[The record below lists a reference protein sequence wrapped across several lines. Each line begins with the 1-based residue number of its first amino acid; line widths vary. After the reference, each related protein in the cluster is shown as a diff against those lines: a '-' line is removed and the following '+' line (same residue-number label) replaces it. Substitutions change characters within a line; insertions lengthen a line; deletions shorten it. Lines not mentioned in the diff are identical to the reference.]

1 MKPFLKPTQISTQ
14 DHLDVEDIR
23 EDMVVLKNGSVALVI
38 GTNALNFELLASEE
52 QDASIY
58 AFANLINAISYP
70 IQIVIRTVAMDISK
84 YLDLMEGYRKAVSNS
99 PLGQQV
105 AIYQDFVKN
114 LTENTNILDKSFFVV
129 IPTKSFEAIKTSA
142 IRQIFGQKQ
151 KLINVTQLIEKAKG
165 ELYPKRDA
173 MLKQF
178 GNLNINAW
186 QLKNDELIK
195 LYYSVYD
202 PDKSGGSKLGI
213 TDADISSAFV
223 QSDSARPDNAANVK
237 QSL

>member
-1 MKPFLKPTQISTQ
+1 MRPFLKPTQITTQ
-14 DHLDVEDIR
+14 DHLDVEEIR
-23 EDMVVLKNGSVALVI
+23 DDLVVLKNGSVALVI
-38 GTNALNFELLASEE
+38 GTNALNFELLAMEE

-84 YLDLMEGYRKAVSNS
+84 YLDLMENYRKEVANS

-105 AIYQDFVKN
+105 GIYQDFVRN
-114 LTENTNILDKSFFVV
+114 LTENTNILDKSFYLV

-142 IRQIFGQKQ
+142 VRQIFGQKQ
-151 KLINVTQLIEKAKG
+151 KLVNVTQLIERAKG

-178 GNLNINAW
+178 ANLNISAW
-186 QLKNDELIK
+186 QLKNDELIR
-195 LYYSVYD
+195 LYYSIYD
-202 PDKSGGSKLGI
+202 PDKTGSSKLGI
-213 TDADISSAFV
+213 TDSDISSAVV
-223 QSDSARPDNAANVK
+223 QSDETKPDSAANVK
-237 QSL
+237 QTI